1 MQIKEYISAARV
13 AERVEELA
21 AQIGGDYARP
31 PVMVGILNGAVQ
43 FMMDLVARLPAHWS
57 ENLYYDFV
65 DLSSYDGTESSG
77 QVVFG
82 KELVVDIAG
91 RDVLVIDGIADT
103 GLTLHALLRHLEGAG
118 PRSVKVCALLDKS
131 ARRRH
136 DLAVDYIGFSIE
148 DLFVVGYGMDYDQ
161 RYRSLPYIGV
171 IED

>member
-1 MQIKEYISAARV
+1 MHIKEYISAARV

-21 AQIGGDYARP
+21 AQIGVDYARP

-43 FMMDLVARLPAHWS
+43 FMMDLMARLPADWP
-57 ENLYYDFV
+57 ETLYYDFV
-65 DLSSYDGTESSG
+65 DLSSYAGTESSG

-82 KELVVDIAG
+82 KELVVDIAD

-103 GLTLHALLRHLEGAG
+103 GLTLHALLQHLEASG

-148 DLFVVGYGMDYDQ
+148 DLFVVGYGMDYD
-161 RYRSLPYIGV
+161 LK
-171 IED
+171 